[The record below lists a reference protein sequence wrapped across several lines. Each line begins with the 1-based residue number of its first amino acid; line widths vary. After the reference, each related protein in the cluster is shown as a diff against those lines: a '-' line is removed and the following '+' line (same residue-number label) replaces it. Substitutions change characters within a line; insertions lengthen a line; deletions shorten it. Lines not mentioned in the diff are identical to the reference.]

1 VSLFLRKYVPKG
13 DKGELM
19 LSDWTL
25 WLEWFIKAVVVIFA
39 LLTGFAYLTLYER
52 RALARIQTRIG
63 PNRAGPQ
70 GLLQPIADAVK
81 LIFKEELVPAKAD
94 KIIFFWAPVVTM
106 VPSIIIAAVI
116 PWGTKFTA
124 FGREITLYL
133 ADINVGVLYV
143 MSIASIAVYGIVL
156 AGWSSNNKYAMLGGL
171 RSSAQM
177 ISYELALG
185 LSFVTSIILANSMS
199 LRDIVNAQRVAELH
213 IGNFT
218 FPFPMWFVFIQPVG
232 AVIFW
237 IATLAEV
244 NRAPFDMP
252 EAEQELTAGYHSEYS
267 GMKFALFF
275 MAEYQKMIVICA
287 IAATLYFGGFLGP
300 FVDRYPLLG
309 PLYLLIKVVALLF
322 GMIWVRAT
330 WPRIRYDRL
339 MSFGWKVMLPLSLT
353 ITFITATGIV
363 LADVFNNQL
372 YFWAIPFV
380 SILIGLFTVVMIY
393 RELRR
398 KVYERA

>member
-1 VSLFLRKYVPKG
+1 M
-13 DKGELM
+13 M

-25 WLEWFIKAVVVIFA
+25 WLEWLVKSLFVIFA

-63 PNRAGPQ
+63 PNRAGWQ

-81 LIFKEELVPAKAD
+81 LIFKEELTPAKAD
-94 KIIFFWAPVVTM
+94 RILFFWAPVITM
-106 VPSIIIAAVI
+106 VPSIILAAAI
-116 PWGTKFTA
+116 PFGPEDVLL
-124 FGREITLYL
+124 FGRKISLVV
-133 ADINVGVLYV
+133 ANINVGVLYL

-177 ISYELALG
+177 ISYELSLG
-185 LSFVTSIILANSMS
+185 LMFVTAIILANSMD
-199 LRDIVNAQRVAELH
+199 LYDIVNEQK
-213 IGNFT
+213 N
-218 FPFPMWFVFIQPVG
+218 MWYAVVQPVG
-232 AVIFW
+232 ALIFL
-237 IATLAEV
+237 IVTLAEV

-275 MAEYQKMIVICA
+275 MAEYQKMIVIA
-287 IAATLYFGGFLGP
+287 MIAATLFFGGYREFWFLQGTILSVDRFWWLGP
-300 FVDRYPLLG
+300 V
-309 PLYLLIKVVALLF
+309 YLLIKVIVLLF
-322 GMIWVRAT
+322 FMIWIRAT

-339 MSFGWKVMLPLSLT
+339 MAFGWKVLLPLSLA

-363 LADVFNNQL
+363 LADYFHNQL
-372 YFWAIPFV
+372 YYWAIPFV
-380 SILIGLFTVVMIY
+380 SAFIGAFTVVMIY

-398 KVYERA
+398 KVYERV

>member
-1 VSLFLRKYVPKG
+1 
-13 DKGELM
+13 M
-19 LSDWTL
+19 ISDWTL
-25 WLEWFIKAVVVIFA
+25 LLEWFIKALVIALA
-39 LLTGFAYLTLYER
+39 LLAGFAYLTWYER

-63 PNRAGPQ
+63 PNRAGPF

-81 LIFKEELVPAKAD
+81 LIFKEELTPARAD
-94 KIIFFWAPVVTM
+94 RILFFWAPIITL

-116 PWGTKFTA
+116 PWGESFTLWN
-124 FGREITLYL
+124 GREITLYL
-133 ADINVGVLYV
+133 ADINVGVLYL

-185 LSFVTSIILANSMS
+185 LSFATSIILASSMN
-199 LRDIVNAQRVAELH
+199 LLEIIRKQEEV
-213 IGNFT
+213 
-218 FPFPMWFVFIQPVG
+218 WFVVIQPVG

-309 PLYLLIKVVALLF
+309 PVYLFIKVVLLLF
-322 GMIWVRAT
+322 AMIWVRAT

-339 MSFGWKVMLPLSLT
+339 MAFGWKILLPLSLA
-353 ITFITATGIV
+353 IAFITAMGIV
-363 LADVFNNQL
+363 LADFYHNPII
-372 YFWAIPFV
+372 YYWGIPAV
-380 SILIGLFTVVMIY
+380 STLAGLFTVAFVY
-393 RELRR
+393 RTLRR
-398 KVYERA
+398 LPYERA

>member
-1 VSLFLRKYVPKG
+1 
-13 DKGELM
+13 M
-19 LSDWTL
+19 LTDWTL
-25 WLEWFIKAVVVIFA
+25 WLEWLIKGVVVTLA
-39 LLTGFAYLTLYER
+39 LLTGFAYLTWYER
-52 RALARIQTRIG
+52 RALARIQVRVG
-63 PNRAGPQ
+63 PNRAGPM

-81 LIFKEELVPAKAD
+81 LIFKEELTPGRAD
-94 KIIFFWAPVVTM
+94 RIIFFWAPVITL

-116 PWGTKFTA
+116 PWGESFMA

-133 ADINVGVLYV
+133 ADINVGVLYL

-185 LSFVTSIILANSMS
+185 LSFATSIILADSMS
-199 LRDIVNAQRVAELH
+199 LLEIVREQESL
-213 IGNFT
+213 
-218 FPFPMWFVFIQPVG
+218 WFVVVQPVG

-287 IAATLYFGGFLGP
+287 IAATLYFGGFREFWFLKDTIFSVDYTWTLGSWQITNW
-300 FVDRYPLLG
+300 FLG
-309 PLYLLIKVVALLF
+309 PLYLLLKVIALLF

-339 MSFGWKVMLPLSLT
+339 MSFGWKVMLPLSLA
-353 ITFITATGIV
+353 ITFVTATGILLFEMYDNV
-363 LADVFNNQL
+363 LF
-372 YFWAIPFV
+372 YWAIPVV
-380 SILIGLFTVVMIY
+380 SILIGLFTVAMIY

-398 KVYERA
+398 KAYERA